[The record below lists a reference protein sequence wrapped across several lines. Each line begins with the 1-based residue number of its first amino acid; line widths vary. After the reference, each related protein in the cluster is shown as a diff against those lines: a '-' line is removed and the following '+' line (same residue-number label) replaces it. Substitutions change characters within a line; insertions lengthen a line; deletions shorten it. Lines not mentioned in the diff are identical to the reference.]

1 MKTQHN
7 YFFKKF
13 VKTKGGAGRIGTA
26 RNGTAG
32 GRPITGMAD
41 GVNRPMTGIRGAGF
55 PGTASGSRTGGN
67 LNFVHLKKIYVKT
80 QKHNYFFKIFFVKSK
95 QPLDCLIH

>member
-1 MKTQHN
+1 MKIQHN
-7 YFFKKF
+7 YFFKT
-13 VKTKGGAGRIGTA
+13 KTGAGRIGTA

-55 PGTASGSRTGGN
+55 PGTASGSRTGG
-67 LNFVHLKKIYVKT
+67 
-80 QKHNYFFKIFFVKSK
+80 K
-95 QPLDCLIH
+95 QISL

>member
-1 MKTQHN
+1 MEGDLQVHPVVDHLAQQVKVHLFFFYVKIQHN
-7 YFFKKF
+7 YFFKT
-13 VKTKGGAGRIGTA
+13 KTGAGRIGTA

-55 PGTASGSRTGGN
+55 PGTASGSRTGG
-67 LNFVHLKKIYVKT
+67 K
-80 QKHNYFFKIFFVKSK
+80 
-95 QPLDCLIH
+95 